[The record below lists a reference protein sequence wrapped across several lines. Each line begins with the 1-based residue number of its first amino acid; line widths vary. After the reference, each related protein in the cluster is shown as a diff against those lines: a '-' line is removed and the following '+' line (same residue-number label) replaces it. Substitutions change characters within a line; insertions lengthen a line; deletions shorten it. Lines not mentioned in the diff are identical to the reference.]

1 MAQRRFGPWHEVPRQ
16 REARLQRSLEC
27 HRGGGKVEGD
37 TSVQVATGGLLNF
50 LRGVG
55 GKPALA
61 AVQRDKRKNQDEK
74 ENKGQ
79 RIPGQ
84 ETTCTQ

>member
-1 MAQRRFGPWHEVPRQ
+1 MAQRRFGPWHAVPRQ
-16 REARLQRSLEC
+16 REARLQPSLEC
-27 HRGGGKVEGD
+27 HRGAGKVEGD
-37 TSVQVATGGLLNF
+37 TSVQVAIGGLLNF
-50 LRGVG
+50 RRGE
-55 GKPALA
+55 PALA